1 MISINFKARDK
12 YNTLFDVCRHYDFD
26 MKFENKY
33 CDSNDLDTIPFDTGD
48 WISDLSKFIHCI
60 GIVNS
65 VIRQSDWFHM
75 ANLLRRLAFF
85 KTSWKFVVFIKELL
99 LKIFLS

>member
-33 CDSNDLDTIPFDTGD
+33 CDSNDLDTIPFDMGD
-48 WISDLSKFIHCI
+48 WLAIYL
-60 GIVNS
+60 
-65 VIRQSDWFHM
+65 
-75 ANLLRRLAFF
+75 NLYIALG
-85 KTSWKFVVFIKELL
+85 LL
-99 LKIFLS
+99 IP

>member
-33 CDSNDLDTIPFDTGD
+33 CDSNDLLDPIPFDTGD
-48 WISDLSKFIHCI
+48 WISDLSKLYI
-60 GIVNS
+60 
-65 VIRQSDWFHM
+65 
-75 ANLLRRLAFF
+75 ALRSLI
-85 KTSWKFVVFIKELL
+85 S
-99 LKIFLS
+99 